1 MKYYIQDEN
10 LLRLH
15 RCFYPSFF
23 KITNKKN
30 HVSHFFFTKFKCL
43 LGELALATRG
53 GRLIG
58 WKDAREYARLS
69 LYFVRN
75 KLTLLK

>member
-1 MKYYIQDEN
+1 MKIYYAYIGVSI
-10 LLRLH
+10 RL
-15 RCFYPSFF
+15 SLKLQIK
-23 KITNKKN
+23 KIMSTI
-30 HVSHFFFTKFKCL
+30 FFTKFKCL

-69 LYFVRN
+69 LHFVRN

>member
-1 MKYYIQDEN
+1 MKIYYAYIGVSI
-10 LLRLH
+10 RL
-15 RCFYPSFF
+15 SLKLQIK
-23 KITNKKN
+23 KIMSTI
-30 HVSHFFFTKFKCL
+30 FFFTKFKCL
-43 LGELALATRG
+43 LGELALATKG